1 MGLPSFSEPSHLVK
15 VLSGLQL
22 GLNDFLRK
30 PNRPSFSSLA
40 PVNLL
45 NGAVVILQIPKINK
59 IADKLNNE
67 GAVKH
72 DSCLRVLESGV
83 KEV

>member
-1 MGLPSFSEPSHLVK
+1 MISYENQIGLHF
-15 VLSGLQL
+15 QA
-22 GLNDFLRK
+22 
-30 PNRPSFSSLA
+30 SSLSTYSM
-40 PVNLL
+40 VLWL
-45 NGAVVILQIPKINK
+45 FCRFQKINK